1 MSEGGRSRAR
11 QGRIL
16 VQIAMRNLVAS
27 RVRTLVVGGIVALG
41 VVVVV
46 LGSSLLDSIDA
57 GMTRS
62 IQDSLGGHVQLY
74 NAASRD
80 ALALYGG
87 TMGESVL
94 EPIEDFARLKA
105 AALSVPGVKQV
116 IPMGIDQAMVS
127 MGNVFDVALERLR
140 ADVRR
145 RLEQGPPAE
154 DPQYEAHKAHLRR
167 MATLLQTELRQARE
181 IADETSGVYKDRRA
195 DFEALERAVQAGF
208 WERFDDDPLASLEFL
223 ENRVAP
229 LSLDGGFTFIRYV
242 GTDPEAFQKAFPGSR
257 VVEGTPIPPGQRGV
271 LLGKLYAEEWL
282 KLRAARR
289 LDKIKEARDVQGRT
303 IAKDEELQR
312 WVKENTAQTRD
323 ILLQLDPT
331 RTREAVRR
339 LQAALGT
346 REEDPAKLVSALLDT
361 DDARFDERYR
371 IFYAELAPLLQLYT
385 VKVGDFITIKA
396 PGRSGYVNAVNV
408 PVYGFVEFRGL
419 ERSAL
424 AGMMSVLDVH
434 SWRDLYGYL
443 TPERAAEIRRL
454 RERSGARAIA
464 REDAEAALF
473 GGGDEPGGGNP
484 GAGAAPGAGPSAA
497 AARPA
502 AIEVDEARL
511 LAGANGKAQREDL
524 FKRRY
529 TQAETDAGVALNA
542 AVILDDPRRIQETMP
557 RLVEAAARAGLK
569 VKAVTWLEASGIV
582 GQSMGLLRMVL
593 YLAVLIIFAVALV
606 IINNAMVMATLQRVK
621 EIGTMRAIGA
631 QRRFVLVL
639 VVLEVVTTGL
649 LFGGAGA
656 ALGILLVHAIGWAGG
671 IAATNDTMY
680 FLFSGPALIPRL
692 GTASLV
698 TSVAIVV
705 LVSVL
710 SALYPALL
718 AMRVTPLEAMQSDD

>member
-1 MSEGGRSRAR
+1 MPGRTSSRVR

-16 VQIAMRNLVAS
+16 VEMAMRNLVAS

-41 VVVVV
+41 VIVVV

-62 IQDSLGGHVQLY
+62 IQGSLGGHIQLY
-74 NAASRD
+74 NARSRD

-105 AALSVPGVKQV
+105 AALTVPGVRQV
-116 IPMGIDQAMVS
+116 VPMGIDQAMVS

-145 RLEQGPPAE
+145 RLEHGAPAE
-154 DPQYEAHKAHLRR
+154 DPDYEAHKAHLRR
-167 MATLLQTELRQARE
+167 MATLLQQELRQAGE
-181 IADETSGVYKDRRA
+181 IADETSGVYKDRKA
-195 DFEALERAVQAGF
+195 DFDALEQAVQGGA
-208 WERFDDDPLASLEFL
+208 WDQFDRDPLASLEFL

-242 GTDPEAFQKAFPGSR
+242 GTDPEAFQRAFPGAQ
-257 VVEGTPIPPGQRGV
+257 VVEGSAIPAGQRGV

-289 LDKIKEARDVQGRT
+289 LDKIKEARELHGRR
-303 IAKDEELQR
+303 IARDEELQR
-312 WVKENTAQTRD
+312 WVKENTGQTRD
-323 ILLQLDPT
+323 ILLQLDPA
-331 RTREAVRR
+331 RTRQAVRR
-339 LQAALGT
+339 LQAALST
-346 REEDPAKLVSALLDT
+346 QEADPARLVSALLDT
-361 DDARFDERYR
+361 DDRNFDERYR
-371 IFYAELAPLLQLYT
+371 IFYAELAPLLQLYS

-396 PGRSGYVNAVNV
+396 PSRSGYVNSVNV

-424 AGMMSVLDVH
+424 AGMMSVLDIH

-443 TPERAAEIRRL
+443 TPERAAEIRKL
-454 RERSGARAIA
+454 KEKAGAKLVA

-473 GGGDEPGGGNP
+473 GGGAES
-484 GAGAAPGAGPSAA
+484 SA
-497 AARPA
+497 PA
-502 AIEVDEARL
+502 ASETRTQDIDEARL
-511 LAGANGKAQREDL
+511 LSGTSGKQSRDDL
-524 FKRRY
+524 FARRY

-542 AVILDDPRRIQETMP
+542 AVLLDDPRRIAETMP
-557 RLVEAAARAGLK
+557 LLVEAAARAGMK

-639 VVLEVVTTGL
+639 VVVEVITTGL
-649 LFGGAGA
+649 VFGGLGA
-656 ALGILLVHAIGWAGG
+656 AVGVLLVQIIGWTGG

-692 GTASLV
+692 GTTSLL
-698 TSVAIVV
+698 TSVAIVF
-705 LVSVL
+705 LVSIL
-710 SALYPALL
+710 SALYPAVL
-718 AMRVTPLEAMQSDD
+718 AMRVTPLEAMQSDE

>member
-1 MSEGGRSRAR
+1 MSPASSRVR

-16 VQIAMRNLVAS
+16 VEMAMRNLVAS

-80 ALALYGG
+80 PLALYGG

-105 AALSVPGVKQV
+105 AALGVPGVRKV
-116 IPMGIDQAMVS
+116 VPMGIDQAMVS

-145 RLEQGPPAE
+145 REGGAAP
-154 DPQYEAHKAHLRR
+154 DPDPEYEAHKAHLRR
-167 MATLLQTELRQARE
+167 MATLLQQELRQARE
-181 IADETSGVYKDRRA
+181 IADETSGVYKDRKA
-195 DFEALERAVQAGF
+195 DFDALEKAVQGGF
-208 WERFDDDPLASLEFL
+208 WEAFDRDPLGSLEFL

-242 GTDPEAFQKAFPGSR
+242 GTDPEAFQQAFPGAQ
-257 VVEGTPIPPGQRGV
+257 VVEGGPIPPGRRGV

-289 LDKIKEARDVQGRT
+289 LDKIKEARDLHGRR
-303 IAKDEELQR
+303 IARDEELQR
-312 WVKENTAQTRD
+312 WVKENATQIRD
-323 ILLQLDPT
+323 ILLQLDPV

-339 LQAALGT
+339 LQSALGT
-346 REEDPAKLVSALLDT
+346 TEADPGRLVSALLET
-361 DDARFDERYR
+361 DDASFDARYR
-371 IFYAELAPLLQLYT
+371 IFYAELAPLLQLYS

-396 PGRSGYVNAVNV
+396 PSRSGYVNSVNV
-408 PVYGFVEFRGL
+408 PVHGFVEFRGL

-424 AGMMSVLDVH
+424 AGMMSVLDLH

-443 TPERAAEIRRL
+443 TPERAAEIRGL
-454 RERSGARAIA
+454 KERAGARLVA

-473 GGGDEPGGGNP
+473 GGEPP
-484 GAGAAPGAGPSAA
+484 PAVAAVDPAPGVAA
-497 AARPA
+497 
-502 AIEVDEARL
+502 EEKVRL
-511 LAGANGKAQREDL
+511 ASLAEGRRTREEL
-524 FKRRY
+524 FERRY
-529 TQAETDAGVALNA
+529 TQEETDAGVALNA
-542 AVILDDPRRIQETMP
+542 AVLLDDPRRIAETMP
-557 RLVEAAARAGLK
+557 LLVAAADRAGMK

-593 YLAVLIIFAVALV
+593 WLAVLIIFAVALV

-639 VVLEVVTTGL
+639 VVVEVVTTGL
-649 LFGGAGA
+649 FFGGLGA
-656 ALGILLVHAIGWAGG
+656 ALGVLLVHAVGWSGG

-698 TSVAIVV
+698 TSVAIVF
-705 LVSVL
+705 LVSIL
-710 SALYPALL
+710 SALYPAVL
-718 AMRVTPLEAMQSDD
+718 AMRVTPLEAMQADD

>member
-1 MSEGGRSRAR
+1 MSTTSSRVR

-16 VQIAMRNLVAS
+16 LEMAMRNLVAS

-46 LGSSLLDSIDA
+46 LGSSLLDSIDV

-80 ALALYGG
+80 PLALYGG

-116 IPMGIDQAMVS
+116 VPMGIDQAMVS

-145 RLEQGPPAE
+145 RLDQGAPAE
-154 DPQYEAHKAHLRR
+154 DPEYEAHKAHLRR
-167 MATLLQTELRQARE
+167 MATLLQQELRQARE
-181 IADETSGVYKDRRA
+181 IADETSGVYKDRKA
-195 DFEALERAVQAGF
+195 DFDALEQAVQGGF
-208 WERFDDDPLASLEFL
+208 WDQFDRDPLASLEFL

-242 GTDPEAFQKAFPGSR
+242 GTDPEAFQKAFPGAQ
-257 VVEGTPIPPGQRGV
+257 VVEGAAIPPGQRGV

-289 LDKIKEARDVQGRT
+289 LDKIKEARELHGRK
-303 IAKDEELQR
+303 IAGDEELQR
-312 WVKENTAQTRD
+312 WVKENTGQTRD
-323 ILLQLDPT
+323 ILLQLDPVK
-331 RTREAVRR
+331 TREAARR
-339 LQAALGT
+339 LQAALGSQET
-346 REEDPAKLVSALLDT
+346 DPARLVSELLDT
-361 DDARFDERYR
+361 DDRNFDERYR
-371 IFYAELAPLLQLYT
+371 IFYGQLAPLLQLYS

-396 PGRSGYVNAVNV
+396 PSRSGYVNSVNV

-424 AGMMSVLDVH
+424 AGMMSVMDIH

-443 TPERAAEIRRL
+443 TPERAAEIRKL
-454 RERSGARAIA
+454 KERAGVTAVA

-473 GGGDEPGGGNP
+473 GE
-484 GAGAAPGAGPSAA
+484 GAPAPAPSAA
-497 AARPA
+497 PRA
-502 AIEVDEARL
+502 VDEKGL
-511 LAGANGKAQREDL
+511 LAGASGRQSREDL
-524 FKRRY
+524 FQRRY
-529 TQAETDAGVALNA
+529 TPAETDAGVALNA
-542 AVILDDPRRIQETMP
+542 AVILDDPRRIDEIMP
-557 RLVEAAARAGLK
+557 KLVAAAAGAGMK
-569 VKAVTWLEASGIV
+569 VKAVTWLEAAGIV

-639 VVLEVVTTGL
+639 VVVEVVTTGL
-649 LFGGAGA
+649 VFGGLGS
-656 ALGILLVHAIGWAGG
+656 ALGILIVHAVGWTGG

-698 TSVAIVV
+698 TSVVIVF
-705 LVSVL
+705 LVSIL
-710 SALYPALL
+710 SALYPAAL

>member
-1 MSEGGRSRAR
+1 VSVAASRVR

-16 VQIAMRNLVAS
+16 LQMAMRNLVAS

-41 VVVVV
+41 VVIVV
-46 LGSSLLDSIDA
+46 LGSSLLDSIDV

-80 ALALYGG
+80 PLALYGG

-94 EPIEDFARLKA
+94 EPIDDFARLKA
-105 AALSVPGVKQV
+105 AALTVPGVKLV
-116 IPMGIDQAMVS
+116 VPMGIDQAMVS

-145 RLEQGPPAE
+145 RQEQGAPAS
-154 DPQYEAHKAHLRR
+154 DPDYEAHKAHLRR
-167 MATLLQTELRQARE
+167 MATLLQQELRAARE
-181 IADETSGVYKDRRA
+181 IADESSGVYRDRKA
-195 DFEALERAVQAGF
+195 DFDALSTAVEGGF
-208 WERFDDDPLASLEFL
+208 WESFDQDPLGSLEFL

-242 GTDPEAFQKAFPGSR
+242 GTDPEAFQKAFPGAQ
-257 VVEGTPIPPGQRGV
+257 VVEGTPIPPGQRGA

-289 LDKIKEARDVQGRT
+289 LDKIKEARDLNGRR

-312 WVKENTAQTRD
+312 WVKENTGQTRD
-323 ILLQLDPT
+323 ILLQLDPV

-339 LQAALGT
+339 LQAALGSQ
-346 REEDPAKLVSALLDT
+346 EADPAKLVAALLDT
-361 DDARFDERYR
+361 DDASFDARYR
-371 IFYAELAPLLQLYT
+371 IFYAELAPLLQLYS

-396 PGRSGYVNAVNV
+396 PSRSGYVNSVNV
-408 PVYGFVEFRGL
+408 PIHGFVEFRGL

-424 AGMMSVLDVH
+424 AGMMSVLDIH
-434 SWRDLYGYL
+434 TWRDLYGYM
-443 TPERAAEIRRL
+443 TPERAAEVRKL
-454 RERSGARAIA
+454 KERAGARVVA

-473 GGGDEPGGGNP
+473 GGGAEVPVEPVAAQAIDEAGLLQGGN
-484 GAGAAPGAGPSAA
+484 
-497 AARPA
+497 
-502 AIEVDEARL
+502 
-511 LAGANGKAQREDL
+511 GKQSREDL
-524 FKRRY
+524 YRRRY

-542 AVILDDPRRIQETMP
+542 AVLLDDPRRIAETMP
-557 RLVEAAARAGLK
+557 KLVEAAARAGMK

-593 YLAVLIIFAVALV
+593 YLAVIIIFAVALV

-639 VVLEVVTTGL
+639 VVVEVVTTGL
-649 LFGGAGA
+649 VFGGMGA
-656 ALGILLVHAIGWAGG
+656 ALGIVIVHAIGWTGG

-698 TSVAIVV
+698 TSVAIVF
-705 LVSVL
+705 LVSIL
-710 SALYPALL
+710 SALYPAVL
-718 AMRVTPLEAMQSDD
+718 AMRVTPLEAMQSDE

>member
-1 MSEGGRSRAR
+1 M
-11 QGRIL
+11 
-16 VQIAMRNLVAS
+16 AMRNLVAS

-46 LGSSLLDSIDA
+46 LGSSLLDSIDL

-80 ALALYGG
+80 PLALYGG

-94 EPIEDFARLKA
+94 EPIVDFAGLKA

-116 IPMGIDQAMVS
+116 VPMGIDQAMVS
-127 MGNVFDVALERLR
+127 MGNVFDVALEKLR

-145 RLEQGPPAE
+145 RLEQGAPAE
-154 DPQYEAHKAHLRR
+154 DPAYEAHKAHLRR
-167 MATLLQTELRQARE
+167 MATLLQLELRQARE
-181 IADETSGVYKDRRA
+181 IADETSGVYKDRKA
-195 DFEALERAVQAGF
+195 DFDALEQAVQGGF
-208 WERFDDDPLASLEFL
+208 WDDFDRDPLASLEFL

-242 GTDPEAFQKAFPGSR
+242 GTDPEAFQRAFPGAH
-257 VVEGTPIPPGQRGV
+257 VVEGSAIPPGQRGV

-282 KLRAARR
+282 KLRTARR
-289 LDKIKEARDVQGRT
+289 LDKIKEARELHGRK

-312 WVKENTAQTRD
+312 WVKENTGQTRD
-323 ILLQLDPT
+323 ILLQLDPA

-339 LQAALGT
+339 LQAALGST
-346 REEDPAKLVSALLDT
+346 ESDPSRLVSALLDT
-361 DDARFDERYR
+361 DDQNFDARYR
-371 IFYAELAPLLQLYT
+371 IFYAELAPLLQLYS

-396 PGRSGYVNAVNV
+396 PSRSGYVNSVNV

-424 AGMMSVLDVH
+424 AGMMSVLDIH
-434 SWRDLYGYL
+434 TWRDLYGYL
-443 TPERAAEIRRL
+443 TPERAAEIKKL
-454 RERSGARAIA
+454 KERAGATLVA

-473 GGGDEPGGGNP
+473 GGGEPP
-484 GAGAAPGAGPSAA
+484 PVQAVAPAV
-497 AARPA
+497 
-502 AIEVDEARL
+502 IDEARL
-511 LAGANGKAQREDL
+511 LAGGNGKLSREDL
-524 FKRRY
+524 FRRRY
-529 TQAETDAGVALNA
+529 SQAETDAGVALNA

-557 RLVEAAARAGLK
+557 KLVEAAAKAGMK
-569 VKAVTWLEASGIV
+569 VKAVTWLDASGIV

-639 VVLEVVTTGL
+639 VVVEVVTTGL
-649 LFGGAGA
+649 VFGGLGA
-656 ALGILLVHAIGWAGG
+656 CLGILIVHAIGWTGG

-698 TSVAIVV
+698 TSVAIVF
-705 LVSVL
+705 LVSIL
-710 SALYPALL
+710 SALYPAIL
-718 AMRVTPLEAMQSDD
+718 AMRVTPLEAMQSDDG

>member
-1 MSEGGRSRAR
+1 MSTASSRVR

-16 VQIAMRNLVAS
+16 LEMAMRNLVAS

-80 ALALYGG
+80 PLALYGG

-94 EPIEDFARLKA
+94 EPIEDFAGLKA
-105 AALSVPGVKQV
+105 SALSVPGVKQV
-116 IPMGIDQAMVS
+116 VPMGIDQAMVS

-145 RLEQGPPAE
+145 RLEQGAPAE
-154 DPQYEAHKAHLRR
+154 DPEYEAHKAHLRR
-167 MATLLQTELRQARE
+167 MATLLQQELRQARE
-181 IADETSGVYKDRRA
+181 IADETAGVYKDRKA
-195 DFEALERAVQAGF
+195 DFDALELAVKGGF
-208 WERFDDDPLASLEFL
+208 WEQFDRDPLASLEFL

-229 LSLDGGFTFIRYV
+229 LSMDGGFTFIRYV
-242 GTDPEAFQKAFPGSR
+242 GTDPEAFQKAFPGAQ
-257 VVEGTPIPPGQRGV
+257 VVEGSAIPQGQRGA

-289 LDKIKEARDVQGRT
+289 LDKIKEARELHGRK
-303 IAKDEELQR
+303 IARDEELQR
-312 WVKENTAQTRD
+312 WVKENTGQTRD
-323 ILLQLDPT
+323 ILLQLDPA
-331 RTREAVRR
+331 RTREAARR

-346 REEDPAKLVSALLDT
+346 QEADPARLVSALLDT
-361 DDARFDERYR
+361 DDANFDERYR
-371 IFYAELAPLLQLYT
+371 IFYAELAPLLQLYS

-396 PGRSGYVNAVNV
+396 PSRSGYVNSVNV

-443 TPERAAEIRRL
+443 TPERAAEIRKLKDRA
-454 RERSGARAIA
+454 GATMVA

-473 GGGDEPGGGNP
+473 GE
-484 GAGAAPGAGPSAA
+484 AGPVSVQPAAP
-497 AARPA
+497 R
-502 AIEVDEARL
+502 AIDESTL
-511 LAGANGKAQREDL
+511 LAGAGGKQSRQDL
-524 FKRRY
+524 FQRRY

-542 AVILDDPRRIQETMP
+542 AVILDDPRAIAATMP
-557 RLVEAAARAGLK
+557 RLVEAAGRAGMK
-569 VKAVTWLEASGIV
+569 VKAVTWLEAAGIV

-639 VVLEVVTTGL
+639 VVVEVVTTGL
-649 LFGGAGA
+649 VFGGMGA
-656 ALGILLVHAIGWAGG
+656 ALGILIVHAVGWAGG

-698 TSVAIVV
+698 TSVVIVF
-705 LVSVL
+705 LVSIL
-710 SALYPALL
+710 SALYPAVL
-718 AMRVTPLEAMQSDD
+718 AMRVTPLEAMQSDE

>member
-1 MSEGGRSRAR
+1 VSVTASRVR

-16 VQIAMRNLVAS
+16 LQMAMRNLVAS

-41 VVVVV
+41 VVIVV
-46 LGSSLLDSIDA
+46 LGSSLLDSIDV

-80 ALALYGG
+80 PLALYGG

-94 EPIEDFARLKA
+94 EPIDDFARLKA
-105 AALSVPGVKQV
+105 AALTVPGVRLV
-116 IPMGIDQAMVS
+116 VPMGIDQAMVS

-145 RLEQGPPAE
+145 RQEQGAPAS
-154 DPQYEAHKAHLRR
+154 DPDYEAHKAHLRR
-167 MATLLQTELRQARE
+167 MATLLQQELRAARE
-181 IADETSGVYKDRRA
+181 IADESSGVYRDRKA
-195 DFEALERAVQAGF
+195 DFDALSTAVEGGF
-208 WERFDDDPLASLEFL
+208 WERFDQDPLGSLEFL

-242 GTDPEAFQKAFPGSR
+242 GTDPEAFQKAFPGAQ
-257 VVEGTPIPPGQRGV
+257 VVEGTPIPPGQRGA

-289 LDKIKEARDVQGRT
+289 LDKIKEARDLNGRR

-312 WVKENTAQTRD
+312 WVKENTGQTRD
-323 ILLQLDPT
+323 ILLQLDPV

-339 LQAALGT
+339 LQAALGSQ
-346 REEDPAKLVSALLDT
+346 EADPAKLVAALLDT
-361 DDARFDERYR
+361 DDANFDARYR
-371 IFYAELAPLLQLYT
+371 IFYAELAPLLQLYS

-396 PGRSGYVNAVNV
+396 PSRSGYVNSVNV
-408 PVYGFVEFRGL
+408 PIHGFVEFRGL

-424 AGMMSVLDVH
+424 AGMMSVLDIH
-434 SWRDLYGYL
+434 TWRDLYGYM
-443 TPERAAEIRRL
+443 TPERAAEVRKL
-454 RERSGARAIA
+454 KERAGARVVA

-473 GGGDEPGGGNP
+473 GGGADVPVEPVAAQAIDEAGLLQGGN
-484 GAGAAPGAGPSAA
+484 
-497 AARPA
+497 
-502 AIEVDEARL
+502 
-511 LAGANGKAQREDL
+511 GKQSREDL
-524 FKRRY
+524 YRRRY

-542 AVILDDPRRIQETMP
+542 AVLLDDPRRIAETMP
-557 RLVEAAARAGLK
+557 KLVEAAARVGMK

-593 YLAVLIIFAVALV
+593 YLAVIIIFAVALV

-639 VVLEVVTTGL
+639 VVVEVVTTGL
-649 LFGGAGA
+649 VFGGLGA
-656 ALGILLVHAIGWAGG
+656 ALGIVIVHAIGWTGG

-698 TSVAIVV
+698 TSVAIVF
-705 LVSVL
+705 LVSIL
-710 SALYPALL
+710 SALYPAVL
-718 AMRVTPLEAMQSDD
+718 AMRVTPLEAMQSDE

>member
-1 MSEGGRSRAR
+1 VSVAASRVR

-16 VQIAMRNLVAS
+16 LQMAMRNLVAS

-41 VVVVV
+41 VVIVV
-46 LGSSLLDSIDA
+46 LGSSLLDSIDV

-80 ALALYGG
+80 PLALYGG

-94 EPIEDFARLKA
+94 EPIDDFARLKA
-105 AALSVPGVKQV
+105 AALTVPGVKLV
-116 IPMGIDQAMVS
+116 VPMGIDQAMVS

-145 RLEQGPPAE
+145 RQEQGAPAS
-154 DPQYEAHKAHLRR
+154 DPDYEAHKAHLRR
-167 MATLLQTELRQARE
+167 MATLLQQELRAARE
-181 IADETSGVYKDRRA
+181 IADESSGVYRDRKA
-195 DFEALERAVQAGF
+195 DFDALSTAVEGGF
-208 WERFDDDPLASLEFL
+208 WESFDQDPLGSLEFL

-242 GTDPEAFQKAFPGSR
+242 GTDPEAFQKAFPGAQ
-257 VVEGTPIPPGQRGV
+257 VVEGTPIPPGQRGA

-289 LDKIKEARDVQGRT
+289 LDKIKEARDLNGRR

-312 WVKENTAQTRD
+312 WVKENTGQTRD
-323 ILLQLDPT
+323 ILLQLDPV

-339 LQAALGT
+339 LQAALGSQ
-346 REEDPAKLVSALLDT
+346 EADPAKLVAALLDT
-361 DDARFDERYR
+361 DDASFDARYR
-371 IFYAELAPLLQLYT
+371 IFYAELAPLLQLYS

-396 PGRSGYVNAVNV
+396 PSRSGYVNSVNV
-408 PVYGFVEFRGL
+408 PIHGFVEFRGL

-424 AGMMSVLDVH
+424 AGMMSVLDIH
-434 SWRDLYGYL
+434 TWRDLYGYM
-443 TPERAAEIRRL
+443 TPERAAEVRKL
-454 RERSGARAIA
+454 KERAGARVVA

-473 GGGDEPGGGNP
+473 GGGAEVPVEPVAAQSIDEAGLLQGGN
-484 GAGAAPGAGPSAA
+484 
-497 AARPA
+497 
-502 AIEVDEARL
+502 
-511 LAGANGKAQREDL
+511 GKQSREDL
-524 FKRRY
+524 YRRRY

-542 AVILDDPRRIQETMP
+542 AVLLDDPRRIAETMP
-557 RLVEAAARAGLK
+557 KLVEAAARAGMK

-593 YLAVLIIFAVALV
+593 YLAVIIIFAVALV

-639 VVLEVVTTGL
+639 VVVEVVTTGL
-649 LFGGAGA
+649 VFGGMGA
-656 ALGILLVHAIGWAGG
+656 ALGIVIVHAIGWTGG

-698 TSVAIVV
+698 TSVAIVF
-705 LVSVL
+705 LVSIL
-710 SALYPALL
+710 SALYPAVL
-718 AMRVTPLEAMQSDD
+718 AMRVTPLEAMQSDE

>member
-1 MSEGGRSRAR
+1 MSTASSRVR

-16 VQIAMRNLVAS
+16 LEMAMRNLVAS

-46 LGSSLLDSIDA
+46 LGSSLLDSIDV

-62 IQDSLGGHVQLY
+62 IQGSLGGHVQLY
-74 NAASRD
+74 NADSRD
-80 ALALYGG
+80 PLALYGG

-94 EPIEDFARLKA
+94 EPIVDFAGLKA

-116 IPMGIDQAMVS
+116 VPMGIDQAMVS

-145 RLEQGPPAE
+145 RLEQGAPAE
-154 DPQYEAHKAHLRR
+154 DPDYEAHKAHLRR
-167 MATLLQTELRQARE
+167 MATLLQQELRQARE
-181 IADETSGVYKDRRA
+181 IADETSGVYKDRKA
-195 DFEALERAVQAGF
+195 DFDALEQAVQGGF
-208 WERFDDDPLASLEFL
+208 WDDFDRDPLASLEFL

-229 LSLDGGFTFIRYV
+229 LSMDGGFTFIRYV
-242 GTDPEAFQKAFPGSR
+242 GTDPEAFQRAFPGAH
-257 VVEGTPIPPGQRGV
+257 VVEGTAIPPGQRGV

-282 KLRAARR
+282 KLRTARR
-289 LDKIKEARDVQGRT
+289 LDKIKEARELHGRK

-312 WVKENTAQTRD
+312 WVKESTGQTRD
-323 ILLQLDPT
+323 ILLQLDPV

-339 LQAALGT
+339 LQAALRT
-346 REEDPAKLVSALLDT
+346 TESDPARLVSELLDT
-361 DDARFDERYR
+361 DDQNFDARYR
-371 IFYAELAPLLQLYT
+371 TFYAELAPLLNLYS

-396 PGRSGYVNAVNV
+396 PSRSGYVNSVNV

-424 AGMMSVLDVH
+424 AGMMSVLDIH
-434 SWRDLYGYL
+434 TWRDLYGYL
-443 TPERAAEIRRL
+443 TPERAAEIKKL
-454 RERSGARAIA
+454 KERAGATMVA

-473 GGGDEPGGGNP
+473 GGGEP
-484 GAGAAPGAGPSAA
+484 APVQAVA
-497 AARPA
+497 PA
-502 AIEVDEARL
+502 AIDESKL
-511 LAGANGKAQREDL
+511 LAGGNGKLSREDL
-524 FKRRY
+524 FRRRY
-529 TQAETDAGVALNA
+529 SPAETDAGVALNA
-542 AVILDDPRRIQETMP
+542 AVILDDPRRIDETMP
-557 RLVEAAARAGLK
+557 RLVEAAAKAGMK
-569 VKAVTWLEASGIV
+569 VKAVTWLDASGIV

-639 VVLEVVTTGL
+639 VVVEVVTTGL
-649 LFGGAGA
+649 VFGGLGAG
-656 ALGILLVHAIGWAGG
+656 LGILIVHAIGWTGG

-698 TSVAIVV
+698 TSVAIVF
-705 LVSVL
+705 LVSIL
-710 SALYPALL
+710 SALYPAVL

>member
-1 MSEGGRSRAR
+1 VSAASSRAR

-16 VQIAMRNLVAS
+16 LEMAMRNLVAS

-46 LGSSLLDSIDA
+46 LGSSLLDSIDV

-80 ALALYGG
+80 PLALYGG

-105 AALSVPGVKQV
+105 AALTVPGVKQV
-116 IPMGIDQAMVS
+116 VPMGIDQAMVS

-145 RLEQGPPAE
+145 RLDQGAPAE
-154 DPQYEAHKAHLRR
+154 DPDYEAHKAHLRR
-167 MATLLQTELRQARE
+167 MATLLQQELRQARE
-181 IADETSGVYKDRRA
+181 IADETSGVYKDRKA
-195 DFEALERAVQAGF
+195 DFDALEQAVQGGF
-208 WERFDDDPLASLEFL
+208 WDQFDRDPLASLEFL

-242 GTDPEAFQKAFPGSR
+242 GTDPEAFQRAFPGAQ
-257 VVEGTPIPPGQRGV
+257 VVEGSAIPPGQRGV

-289 LDKIKEARDVQGRT
+289 LDKIKEARELHGRK
-303 IAKDEELQR
+303 IARDEELQR
-312 WVKENTAQTRD
+312 WVKENTGQTRD
-323 ILLQLDPT
+323 ILLQLDPV

-339 LQAALGT
+339 LQAALST
-346 REEDPAKLVSALLDT
+346 QEADPARLVSALLDT
-361 DDARFDERYR
+361 DDRNFDERYR
-371 IFYAELAPLLQLYT
+371 IFYAELAPLLQLYS

-396 PGRSGYVNAVNV
+396 PSRSGYVNSVNV

-443 TPERAAEIRRL
+443 TPERAAEIRKLKDRA
-454 RERSGARAIA
+454 GATMVA

-473 GGGDEPGGGNP
+473 GEGGPAP
-484 GAGAAPGAGPSAA
+484 VQAAAP
-497 AARPA
+497 R
-502 AIEVDEARL
+502 AIDETTL
-511 LAGANGKAQREDL
+511 LAGASGKQSRQEL
-524 FKRRY
+524 FQRRY
-529 TQAETDAGVALNA
+529 SQAETDAGVALNA
-542 AVILDDPRRIQETMP
+542 AVILDDPRAIAATMP
-557 RLVEAAARAGLK
+557 KLVEAAARAGMK
-569 VKAVTWLEASGIV
+569 VKAVTWLEAAGIV

-639 VVLEVVTTGL
+639 VVVEVVTTGL
-649 LFGGAGA
+649 VFGGLGA
-656 ALGILLVHAIGWAGG
+656 ALGILIVHAVGWTGG

-698 TSVAIVV
+698 TSVVIVF
-705 LVSVL
+705 LVSIL
-710 SALYPALL
+710 SALYPAVL
-718 AMRVTPLEAMQSDD
+718 AMRVTPLEAMQSDE